1 LLDFLGKNKWII
13 LGGLVL
19 GALGALA
26 VNWGNPLNMGFCVAC
41 FVRDISGALKFQSTA
56 TVQYIRPEILGVI
69 LGAFGTSLAFREWRP
84 RGGSSP
90 IIRFILAI
98 CVMVGALIFL
108 GCTIRMMLRLGG
120 GDLSAL
126 VALGGLI
133 LGILIGIFFLKRGF
147 TLGRASKASPIAGLM
162 IVGVALVLF
171 VLLVVKPAFVAFS
184 TTGPGSQHV
193 QWWLGLLIGLV
204 AGFILQRTRFC
215 TIGGWRDTFMVKDFY
230 LLSGLVAFVLGALVT
245 NYIVGNFGTSGLF
258 GMNLSAPYGDVAYHW
273 GFTKQPIALPYVDA
287 SGAIAW
293 PQYIWTFL
301 GFNLFG
307 LAATLMGGCPTR
319 NLALA
324 GEGDA
329 DAGVSVLGYVAGGAI
344 GVNFLISSSGGA
356 TGKLGTWG
364 PWAVVAGLVFC
375 LGIGFFM
382 REKEAA

>member
-1 LLDFLGKNKWII
+1 MLEFLKKSKWII
-13 LGGLVL
+13 LGGAVI

-41 FVRDISGALKFQSTA
+41 FVRDIAGALKFQSTA
-56 TVQYIRPEILGVI
+56 TLQYIRPEIIGVI

-98 CVMVGALIFL
+98 CVMVGALVFL

-133 LGILIGIFFLKRGF
+133 LGILVGIFFLKRGF
-147 TLGRASKASPIAGLM
+147 TLGRATKLSPVAGF
-162 IVGVALVLF
+162 IIIGVALVLF
-171 VLLVVKPAFVAFS
+171 ILLVAKPAFVAFS

-215 TIGGWRDTFMVKDFY
+215 TIGGWRDMFLAKDFY
-230 LLSGLVAFVLGALVT
+230 LFSGLVAFILGALVT
-245 NYIVGNFGTSGLF
+245 NYIVGNFVKGGL
-258 GMNLSAPYGDVAYHW
+258 LVSPDVIYHW
-273 GFTKQPIALPYVDA
+273 GFANQPIALPYADA
-287 SGAIAW
+287 SGGIIW

-301 GFNLFG
+301 GFSLFG

-324 GEGDA
+324 GEGDT
-329 DAGVSVLGYVAGGAI
+329 DAGVSVLGYIAGGAI

-364 PWAVVAGLVFC
+364 PWAVVVGLVFC
-375 LGIGFFM
+375 IAAGFLM
-382 REKEAA
+382 REKE

>member
-1 LLDFLGKNKWII
+1 MLSFLGKNKWII

-19 GALGALA
+19 GTLGALA

-41 FVRDISGALKFQSTA
+41 FVRDIAGALKFQSTA
-56 TVQYIRPEILGVI
+56 TVQYLRPEILGVI
-69 LGAFGTSLAFREWRP
+69 IGAFGTSLAFREWRP

-98 CVMVGALIFL
+98 CVMVGALVFL

-133 LGILIGIFFLKRGF
+133 LGILMGIFFLKQGF
-147 TLGRASKASPIAGLM
+147 TLGRTTKTSPIAGLI

-171 VLLVVKPAFVAFS
+171 ILLVVKPAFVAFS

-193 QWWLGLLIGLV
+193 QWWIGLLIGLV
-204 AGFILQRTRFC
+204 VGFILQRTRFC
-215 TIGGWRDTFMVKDFY
+215 TIGGWRDVFMAKDFY
-230 LLSGLVAFVLGALVT
+230 LFSGLVAFVLGALVT
-245 NYIVGNFGTSGLF
+245 NYIVGNFVTGGL
-258 GMNLSAPYGDVAYHW
+258 LASPDIIYHW

-287 SGAIAW
+287 AGAIAW

-301 GFNLFG
+301 GFSLFG

-324 GEGDA
+324 GEGDT
-329 DAGVSVLGYVAGGAI
+329 DAGISVLGYIAGGAI
-344 GVNFLISSSGGA
+344 GVNFLAASSGGA
-356 TGKLGTWG
+356 TGTLGKYG

-375 LGIGFFM
+375 VAVGFLM
-382 REKEAA
+382 KEKETS